1 MALGCSTAFKGDTMD
16 ELRLRDALQ
25 RRDSI
30 NHDAVR
36 DALAALDLCRDAL
49 RRIRD
54 QAQGHVEDRQPG
66 WGRWQTTLRL
76 AREGLGLPGTPP
88 LEAP

>member
-1 MALGCSTAFKGDTMD
+1 MPGRSTALNGATWTEQK
-16 ELRLRDALQ
+16 LRDALQ
-25 RRDSI
+25 RGDPISF
-30 NHDAVR
+30 DAVR
-36 DALAALDLCRDAL
+36 DALDELDRCRDAL
-49 RRIRD
+49 RRIQS